1 MLELS
6 SGGLRAGLSEDS
18 LGRRGM
24 DEYQNKRQEGGGATT
39 RSGRA
44 TREAMRKYNFCLFAV
59 GGSCSGLASFFFFS
73 SRLLFFRFFS
83 FVSFRRE
90 NSDATALVPNG

>member
-24 DEYQNKRQEGGGATT
+24 DEYQNKRQEGGGQQPDQGARLERQCANIT
-39 RSGRA
+39 SVYLLSA
-44 TREAMRKYNFCLFAV
+44 DPALV
-59 GGSCSGLASFFFFS
+59 LLLFFFY

>member
-1 MLELS
+1 M
-6 SGGLRAGLSEDS
+6 
-18 LGRRGM
+18 
-24 DEYQNKRQEGGGATT
+24 NIKTNVKRGGGQQPDQGARLERQCANIT
-39 RSGRA
+39 SVYLLSA
-44 TREAMRKYNFCLFAV
+44 DPALVLLLF
-59 GGSCSGLASFFFFS
+59 FFFFS